1 MATQNIRSEPLFKQ
15 TISLL
20 NVEVKHVIH
29 VKAKRISVYMVDNW
43 WNQMLYGWHHS
54 DNKEPNTGNIG
65 PISVWRDDWSSTII
79 NIGLTLQQFNL
90 ITHTSCFLCGG
101 KIQGSTCSK
110 MPPCYDFKRLSR
122 WQGFQSRDPARD
134 TE

>member
-29 VKAKRISVYMVDNW
+29 VKAKRISVYMVDSR
-43 WNQMLYGWHHS
+43 WNQMLYGRHHS

-65 PISVWRDDWSSTII
+65 PISV
-79 NIGLTLQQFNL
+79 
-90 ITHTSCFLCGG
+90 
-101 KIQGSTCSK
+101 
-110 MPPCYDFKRLSR
+110 
-122 WQGFQSRDPARD
+122 
-134 TE
+134 